1 MSNQQWRLL
10 FGAIGALC
18 AFLLVQPIV
27 QEQPLA
33 LLVIGGVNVVV
44 AFIRAPETDPG
55 E

>member
-1 MSNQQWRLL
+1 MTNQSWRLL

-33 LLVIGGVNVVV
+33 LLIIGSINVVV
-44 AFIRAPETDPG
+44 AFIRAPQDEAP